1 MLFFSGEIKQS
12 MSDGERRRRRKGAM
26 GMDKQPIPERKAKE
40 VL

>member
-12 MSDGERRRRRKGAM
+12 MSDGERRRKGAM